1 MPKKV
6 LVVDDD
12 PQFAKVTA
20 TALRTAGYEVK
31 TLGDASLAMG
41 EIASFSPD
49 VVITDL
55 MMPKVPGSA
64 LIAQI
69 RQDKGLNSVK
79 VIVYS
84 GKAFEYDYR
93 SSLEA
98 GADAY
103 LIKPVSNQKL
113 LDTIADLV
121 SDAMKVRFWGTRG
134 SVPRPGKGTVRYGG
148 NTSCVSLET
157 TRDRLFIF
165 DAGTGIIDLGRELMA
180 AGKRRKINMF
190 ISHPHWDHI
199 QGLPFFQPL
208 YAQGYEV
215 VIHGA
220 SQGRLSLREVIA
232 GQMEAVYFP
241 VAVKEFSSRVYF
253 KELAEGQFEIEGL
266 SVKAIGLHHPGM
278 TLGYLVEGP
287 GAKRVAYMTDNELV
301 RNGEDHN
308 RERLVQL
315 ISGSDILIH
324 DANYLDEEYPS
335 KVGWGHS
342 CMTEVLKLAADARV
356 KKLYLYHHDL
366 HHDDETV
373 SAKES
378 FGRKYFAERKLD
390 IECVAAAEGGSVSL

>member
-1 MPKKV
+1 MAKRV

-12 PQFAKVTA
+12 AQFANVTA
-20 TALRTAGYEVK
+20 TAIRMAGYDVK
-31 TLGDASLAMG
+31 AISDASLALD
-41 EIASFSPD
+41 EIASFKPD
-49 VVITDL
+49 VMITDL
-55 MMPKVPGSA
+55 MMPRVPGSV
-64 LIAQI
+64 LIARI
-69 RQDKGLNSVK
+69 REDRTLDNLKI
-79 VIVYS
+79 IVYS
-84 GKAFEYDYR
+84 AKRFEYDYR

-103 LIKPVSNQKL
+103 LIKPVSVQKL
-113 LDTIADLV
+113 TDTIAALV
-121 SDAMKVRFWGTRG
+121 SDAMKVTFWGTRG
-134 SVPRPGKGTVRYGG
+134 SVPRPGKDTLKYGG
-148 NTSCVSLET
+148 NTSCVSVEM

-253 KELAEGQFEIEGL
+253 KELAEGDFEIEGL

-278 TLGYLVEGP
+278 TLGYLVKGP
-287 GAKRVAYMTDNELV
+287 GGKTVAYMTDNELI
-301 RNGEDHN
+301 RDGHDHN
-308 RERLVQL
+308 RDRLAELVA
-315 ISGSDILIH
+315 GADILIH

-335 KVGWGHS
+335 RVGWGHS
-342 CMTEVLKLAADARV
+342 AMSEVLRLAADAKV
-356 KKLYLYHHDL
+356 KRLYLYHHDL
-366 HHDDETV
+366 HHSDETV
-373 SAKES
+373 AAKES
-378 FGRKYFAERKLD
+378 LGRKFFAAQD
-390 IECVAAAEGGSVSL
+390 INIECVAAAEGVTVSL

>member
-1 MPKKV
+1 M
-6 LVVDDD
+6 
-12 PQFAKVTA
+12 VTA
-20 TALRTAGYEVK
+20 TALRTVGYEVK
-31 TLGDASLAMG
+31 TVGDASLAMG
-41 EIASFSPD
+41 EIASFKPE

-55 MMPKVPGSA
+55 MMPKVSGSV

-69 RQDKGLNSVK
+69 RQDRNLDNLK

-84 GKAFEYDYR
+84 GKKFEYDYR

-103 LIKPVSNQKL
+103 LVKPVGNQKL
-113 LDTIADLV
+113 LDTIAELV
-121 SDAMKVRFWGTRG
+121 ADAMKVRFWGTRG
-134 SVPRPGKGTVRYGG
+134 SVPRPGKATIRFGG

-208 YAQGYEV
+208 YTQGYEV

-241 VAVKEFSSRVYF
+241 VAVKEFASRVYF
-253 KELAEGQFEIEGL
+253 KELAEGRFEIEGL
-266 SVKAIGLHHPGM
+266 TVKAIGLHHPGM

-287 GAKRVAYMTDNELV
+287 SGKRVAYMTDNELV
-301 RNGEDHN
+301 VDGEDYN
-308 RERLVQL
+308 RARLVEL
-315 ISGSDILIH
+315 VSGADVLIH
-324 DANYLDEEYPS
+324 DANYLDQEYPS
-335 KVGWGHS
+335 RVGWGHS
-342 CMTEVLKLAADARV
+342 SMTEVLKLAADAKV
-356 KKLYLYHHDL
+356 KTLYLYHHDL

-373 SAKES
+373 AAKEA
-378 FGRKYFAERKLD
+378 FGRQYFAERKLD
-390 IECVAAAEGGSVSL
+390 IECVAAAEGAALSL

>member
-1 MPKKV
+1 MPKKI

-12 PQFAKVTA
+12 PVFAKVTA
-20 TALRTAGYEVK
+20 TALKAAGYETRTV
-31 TLGDASLAMG
+31 GDASLAMG
-41 EIASFSPD
+41 EIASFRPD

-69 RQDKGLNSVK
+69 RQDRSLDSVK

-84 GKAFEYDYR
+84 GKKFEYDYR

-103 LIKPVSNQKL
+103 LVKPVSNQKL
-113 LDTIADLV
+113 LGTIAELV

-134 SVPRPGKGTVRYGG
+134 SVPRPGKSTVRFGG

-208 YAQGYEV
+208 YTQGYEV

-241 VAVKEFSSRVYF
+241 VAVKEFASRVYF
-253 KELAEGQFEIEGL
+253 KELSEGEFEIEGM
-266 SVKAIGLHHPGM
+266 SVKTVGLHHPGM

-287 GAKRVAYMTDNELV
+287 GSKRVAYMTDNELV
-301 RNGEDHN
+301 LDGEDYN
-308 RERLVQL
+308 RARLVEFL
-315 ISGSDILIH
+315 SGADVLIH
-324 DANYLDEEYPS
+324 DANYLDQEYPS
-335 KVGWGHS
+335 RIGWGHS
-342 CMTEVLKLAADARV
+342 CMTEVLKLAADAKV

-373 SAKES
+373 SAKEA
-378 FGRKYFAERKLD
+378 FGRQYFAERKLD
-390 IECVAAAEGGSVSL
+390 IECVAAAEGAVVSL